1 MQTFLIVLII
11 AGVVAG
17 LVTFLGRLQS
27 KSGEA
32 RVTMGE
38 IDQIVRALKTTGE
51 DESFAVVLVP
61 GTAEDDGALANLQF
75 SIEQGRLG
83 FDWVLIAKRNI
94 RDKDKVVSLIRSLGY
109 TCSDR
114 TLNGV
119 DYVRCEDAWDFPG
132 LAKKILTDLY
142 GVDEKQSLTLII
154 MGFEWETPA

>member
-1 MQTFLIVLII
+1 MSRPNAAI
-11 AGVVAG
+11 
-17 LVTFLGRLQS
+17 RS
-27 KSGEA
+27 SYWK
-32 RVTMGE
+32 R
-38 IDQIVRALKTTGE
+38 
-51 DESFAVVLVP
+51 
-61 GTAEDDGALANLQF
+61 LAN
-75 SIEQGRLG
+75 
-83 FDWVLIAKRNI
+83 WVDRPLSPHGM
-94 RDKDKVVSLIRSLGY
+94 SLIRSLGY